1 MIYTVLEPVNQPRL
15 LLAGHRARPERPA
28 VGIK

>member
-1 MIYTVLEPVNQPRL
+1 MIYTVLEPVNQLRL